1 MGNAFVH
8 AELQTPD
15 LARAKDFYG
24 KLFDWK
30 LIDVPMPGTDLVYT
44 LIDVDEGTGGGMFS
58 PPEGAA
64 NPQWQAYV
72 AVDDIEAYTA
82 KARELGATVLQ
93 APTRIGEYGW
103 LSVIRDPTGATIAM
117 WQMRPGLTST

>member
-1 MGNAFVH
+1 MGNPFVH

-15 LARAKDFYG
+15 LAHARDFYG
-24 KLFDWK
+24 QLFDWK
-30 LIDVPMPGTDLVYT
+30 LVDVPMPGSDLVYT
-44 LIDVDEGTGGGMFS
+44 LIDVGEGTGGGMFS
-58 PPEGAA
+58 PPEGVTD
-64 NPQWQAYV
+64 PQWQAYV

-103 LSVIRDPTGATIAM
+103 LSVIKDPTGATIAM
-117 WQMRPGLTST
+117 WQMRPGLTTT